1 MLITASI
8 VAVATDRRVLL
19 VSMALQYILAGLLFS
34 QIVPWRV
41 ATVKVMSG
49 LFSCLVLLATAW
61 RTGWR
66 PTRKES
72 QKYMDTDRM
81 SRDGSVSRGSGLV
94 QPRLLQSWIPLRVFA
109 VAMICLLA
117 FHLQTRY
124 EYPSRQIWLPDAPE
138 GVIFAVLQMVS
149 LGLLVLGLTEDP
161 LHTGLGLLMVLI
173 GFGLFYSLVEPALAV
188 IASLAAIELSVALVC
203 SYLTI
208 IETYP
213 EETTSEIYP

>member
-1 MLITASI
+1 
-8 VAVATDRRVLL
+8 
-19 VSMALQYILAGLLFS
+19 
-34 QIVPWRV
+34 
-41 ATVKVMSG
+41 
-49 LFSCLVLLATAW
+49 
-61 RTGWR
+61 
-66 PTRKES
+66 
-72 QKYMDTDRM
+72 
-81 SRDGSVSRGSGLV
+81 
-94 QPRLLQSWIPLRVFA
+94 
-109 VAMICLLA
+109 MICLLA

-208 IETYP
+208 IGTYP
-213 EETTSEIYP
+213 DDTIAAAYP